1 MDNKG
6 ERRVAHLDALGF
18 PARPIGGAVEDHLP
32 VEVLG
37 GHAPV
42 GVVGEDTRGVQALD
56 DPCETVEQVV
66 CEALLL
72 VPDPV
77 GSAG

>member
-6 ERRVAHLDALGF
+6 ERRVAHLDALES

-66 CEALLL
+66 CEAFLH
-72 VPDPV
+72 V
-77 GSAG
+77 GQVVLSGG

>member
-6 ERRVAHLDALGF
+6 ERRVAHLDALEF

-32 VEVLG
+32 VEVLR

-42 GVVGEDTRGVQALD
+42 RVVGEHPCGVQALD
-56 DPCETVEQVV
+56 DPSEAVEHVV
-66 CEALLL
+66 CEALLH
-72 VPDPV
+72 VPDAV